1 MEEIRKI
8 VKEEL
13 LRLQIDENQE
23 GSDPF
28 KSHPYFGNPE
38 KMYNEAMKWMDKA
51 HKLGHFHQLVGN
63 VLWDTTPSEEKI
75 EVLMDL
81 YREFV
86 KFK

>member
-1 MEEIRKI
+1 MEEICKI
-8 VKEEL
+8 VIEEL

-23 GSDPF
+23 GSAPF

-63 VLWDTTPSEEKI
+63 VLWDTTSSEDKI
-75 EVLMDL
+75 EVLKDL
-81 YREFV
+81 YSQFV
-86 KFK
+86 KFT